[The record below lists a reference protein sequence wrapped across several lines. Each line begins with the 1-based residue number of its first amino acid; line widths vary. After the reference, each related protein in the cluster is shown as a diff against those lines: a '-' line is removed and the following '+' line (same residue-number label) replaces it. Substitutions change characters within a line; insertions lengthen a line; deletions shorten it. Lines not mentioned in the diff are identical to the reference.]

1 MKIYLKEI
9 TENELELEFTEKEP
23 WVTASVQRVDEH
35 IEDSMDEIQER
46 PIDIQFSLRKVDE
59 VVVLAGKI
67 STTIQ
72 LVCSRCATL
81 FQQKCTPT
89 FSALFCKDPV
99 MAGVA
104 HLQVTGNDPKKNG
117 RIVGQNQGFARHA
130 HDSDSDESTL
140 QGKDLDI
147 TYLSNDFIDL
157 SDVLTEQLQF
167 QTPFQPL
174 CNTDC
179 KGICSNCGVDLNHD
193 HCLCQA
199 KHSSSPFSALRDLQT

>member
-9 TENELELEFTEKEP
+9 TENDLELEFTQKEP

-35 IEDSMDEIQER
+35 MEDSIDEIQER
-46 PIDIQFSLRKVDE
+46 PIHTQFSLRKVDD
-59 VVVLAGKI
+59 VVVLSGKI

-81 FQQKCTPT
+81 FQQICNPS

-104 HLQVTGNDPKKNG
+104 HLQVSGSDPKKNG

-130 HDSDSDESTL
+130 HDSESDESTM

-147 TYLSNDFIDL
+147 TYLSSDYIDL

-174 CNTDC
+174 CNEDC
-179 KGICSNCGVDLNHD
+179 KGICSNCGVDLNHGL
-193 HCLCQA
+193 CLCKKTHA
-199 KHSSSPFSALRDLQT
+199 SSPFSALSDLKT